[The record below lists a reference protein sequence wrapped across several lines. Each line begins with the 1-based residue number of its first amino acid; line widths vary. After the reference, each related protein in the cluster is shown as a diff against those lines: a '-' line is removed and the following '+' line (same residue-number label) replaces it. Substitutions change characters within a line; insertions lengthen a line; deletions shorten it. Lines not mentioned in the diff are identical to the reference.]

1 MEVWVINNGKTLYI
15 SNQKLYYVELGTQKD
30 IISNDKK
37 EWIDMKSILNLQN
50 NNVLKDMLDNMF
62 IQNKFYSLGVI
73 IGKWPT

>member
-1 MEVWVINNGKTLYI
+1 MEVWVINNGKTLHI

-62 IQNKFYSLGVI
+62 IQYKFYSLGVI